1 MIRVRAFS
9 YWPFCFC
16 LGPRV
21 HGELRSQSCSSAQNP
36 AIACPRQS
44 QGPRRG
50 PWPSSLLAFLC
61 LFLYVSAQ
69 TPSPWRPPL
78 STLWKREPRPARPAL
93 TNAPQGRCSRLL
105 ALLLYREQHLTPI
118 RCPESVGRVNSP
130 APPHTQPKITPA
142 SGASCPGSPA
152 GASQHLLQAESCS
165 QTPPPRRAQHQP
177 PDRTPHTELL
187 ICSCSQGASLSN
199 MIAGL

>member
-1 MIRVRAFS
+1 MIRARAFS
-9 YWPFCFC
+9 YWPLCFC

-61 LFLYVSAQ
+61 PFLYVSAQ

-130 APPHTQPKITPA
+130 APPHTQPKITPPRELPA
-142 SGASCPGSPA
+142 LGLLPAHPSIISRLSHALRANTPSSESPTPTA
-152 GASQHLLQAESCS
+152 RPHPTHRVTHLL
-165 QTPPPRRAQHQP
+165 
-177 PDRTPHTELL
+177 LL
-187 ICSCSQGASLSN
+187 TGG
-199 MIAGL
+199 IAV